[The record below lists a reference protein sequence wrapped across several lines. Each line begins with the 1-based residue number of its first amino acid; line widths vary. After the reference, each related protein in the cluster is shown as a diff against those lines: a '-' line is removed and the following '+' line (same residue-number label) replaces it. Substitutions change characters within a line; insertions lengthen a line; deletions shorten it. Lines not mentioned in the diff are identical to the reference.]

1 MAYILSFFIGGI
13 LRFKISSAY
22 PYVMFSSR
30 DDSNKVLIKTTLYGV
45 KF

>member
-1 MAYILSFFIGGI
+1 MAYILSSFIGGV

-30 DDSNKVLIKTTLYGV
+30 DDSNKVLIKTTGHGV

>member
-1 MAYILSFFIGGI
+1 MPYILSSFIARI
-13 LRFKISSAY
+13 LHFKISSAY

-30 DDSNKVLIKTTLYGV
+30 DDSNKVLIKTTEYGV